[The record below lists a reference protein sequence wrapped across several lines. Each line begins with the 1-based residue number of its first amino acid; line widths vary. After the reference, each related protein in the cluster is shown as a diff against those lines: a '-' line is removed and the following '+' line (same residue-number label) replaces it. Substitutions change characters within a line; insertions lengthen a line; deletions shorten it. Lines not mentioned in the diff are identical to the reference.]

1 MGANSKGIIPL
12 GPGET
17 PKRKT
22 ILLQFAKDDD
32 VLKEDNPFEKI
43 KNRERTI
50 LIGNCRLGDVKAEKP
65 GTYEITAPVVSIFS
79 NLFYF
84 LGN

>member
-1 MGANSKGIIPL
+1 MGPNSKGILPL
-12 GPGET
+12 APGEIQ
-17 PKRKT
+17 KRKS
-22 ILLQFAKDDD
+22 ILLQFAKDDE

-65 GTYEITAPVVSIFS
+65 GNYEITAPPVS
-79 NLFYF
+79 Y
-84 LGN
+84 

>member
-43 KNRERTI
+43 KNR
-50 LIGNCRLGDVKAEKP
+50 D
-65 GTYEITAPVVSIFS
+65 TAIW
-79 NLFYF
+79 
-84 LGN
+84 